1 MKRWRYINSVW
12 SSRKNILWNIQY
24 SISAATI
31 WSVCTI
37 KDRYYQLSLLNRC
50 LSDISWRIGLL
61 TRRRDRRTF
70 SKERSVRHREIMEW
84 KKTNTGHIIHPYESV
99 RIREFLSPFT
109 EIIVITHILFA
120 RAKAC
125 LQLHQSRMRCC
136 KTAKVKIHFRNHLL

>member
-1 MKRWRYINSVW
+1 MKHWRYINSVW

-99 RIREFLSPFT
+99 YPRISIPLHRDNSYNAYTICESESFYSY
-109 EIIVITHILFA
+109 ISHACVV
-120 RAKAC
+120 AK
-125 LQLHQSRMRCC
+125 RR
-136 KTAKVKIHFRNHLL
+136 K